1 MFPLIATVVG
11 GALAPV
17 QVGASPGFAQPQQT
31 SPVMILM
38 VVGGLGLIGGLIYLA
53 TRR

>member
-17 QVGASPGFAQPQQT
+17 QVGASTGFEPQRT
-31 SPVMILM
+31 SPVTVLM